1 MSTIIV
7 NNVEMPEA
15 HVVLIF
21 AKGALKILSMGM
33 TIRNVSLTKIKKKLA
48 SEGIVLKGRT
58 HVACLAEVEEL
69 LSSYDKK
76 SS

>member
-1 MSTIIV
+1 MSTIKV
-7 NNVEMPEA
+7 NNNEVPTSQ
-15 HVVLIF
+15 VVLVF

-33 TIRNVSLTKIKKKLA
+33 TIRNTSLTKIKRKLA

-58 HVACLAEVEEL
+58 HVDCLNEVEEL
-69 LSSYDKK
+69 LSPYNKK

>member
-7 NNVEMPEA
+7 NNKEMPTA
-15 HVVLIF
+15 QVILVF

-33 TIRNVSLTKIKKKLA
+33 TMRNVSLTKIKKRLA

-58 HVACLAEVEEL
+58 HVDCLAEVEEL

>member
-1 MSTIIV
+1 MSTIMV
-7 NNVEMPEA
+7 NNKEMPTA
-15 HVVLIF
+15 QVILVF

-69 LSSYDKK
+69 LSSYNQK